1 MSISPIAAKAAPSGG
16 ITLGSGLLPRQALFR
31 TRDLEHGRAHMNVAL
46 GGEHSISYLSR
57 ERHLYD
63 LRHRQAKIGCIA
75 VHSLQY
81 GGGVMISAPL
91 LPNFYLLQFTL
102 VGECHMWQG
111 THHSLLP
118 AGSVAIVN
126 PGRAFKKAWLPGTR
140 QLLVRIEKQLVEREF
155 HAWTGAD
162 DGRDIAFDVPPIDDP
177 AKVGTL
183 IRYVRMV
190 CDDLRNEA
198 SDLSHPLVAD
208 RITSGLVSLL
218 LASMPHNK
226 TRAIEAEGQ
235 TTAPFFVR
243 RVEQFIEEHA
253 RDAIALA
260 DLTGVAGVSTRA
272 LQTSFRR
279 FRDTTPMAYLRLIR
293 LELARAEL
301 AKAGQQGGS
310 VATVANAFGFGHLG
324 RFARDYYARFG
335 ELPSHTLQRGSIARP
350 R

>member
-16 ITLGSGLLPRQALFR
+16 ITLGDSGLLRCQSLFR
-31 TRDLEHGRAHMNVAL
+31 TRDLEQGRAHMVGAL
-46 GGEHSISYLSR
+46 GGEHNVSYLSR
-57 ERHLYD
+57 ERRLD
-63 LRHRQAKIGCIA
+63 FRHRQAKIGGIS

-81 GGGVMISAPL
+81 GAGVMITAPL

-102 VGECHMWQG
+102 VGECHIWQG
-111 THHSLLP
+111 AHHCLLP
-118 AGSVAIVN
+118 AGSVAIIN

-140 QLLVRIEKQLVEREF
+140 QLLARIDKQLVAREF
-155 HAWTGAD
+155 HAWTGGD
-162 DGRDIAFDVPPIDDP
+162 DAGGIEFDVLPIDDM

-183 IRYVRMV
+183 VRYVRMV
-190 CDDLRNEA
+190 CDDLRSDA

-218 LASMPHNK
+218 LASVPHNK
-226 TRAIEAEGQ
+226 TRAIEAAGQ

-272 LQTSFRR
+272 LQTGFRR
-279 FRDTTPMAYLRLIR
+279 FRNTTPLAHQPAIR
-293 LELARAEL
+293 LGVARAEL
-301 AKAGQQGGS
+301 GQ
-310 VATVANAFGFGHLG
+310 
-324 RFARDYYARFG
+324 
-335 ELPSHTLQRGSIARP
+335 
-350 R
+350 

>member
-16 ITLGSGLLPRQALFR
+16 ITLGGSGLLPRQALFR
-31 TRDLEHGRAHMNVAL
+31 TCDLEQGRAHMCRVL
-46 GGEHSISYLSR
+46 GGEHSVSYLSR
-57 ERHLYD
+57 ERRLD
-63 LRHRQAKIGCIA
+63 FQHRQAKIGCIA
-75 VHSLQY
+75 VNSLQY
-81 GGGVMISAPL
+81 GAGVMISDAL
-91 LPNFYLLQFTL
+91 LPNCYLLQFTL
-102 VGECHMWQG
+102 VGECHFWQG
-111 THHSLLP
+111 THHSVLP
-118 AGSVAIVN
+118 AGSVAVIN
-126 PGRAFKKAWLPGTR
+126 PGRAFRKAWLPGTR

-226 TRAIEAEGQ
+226 TRAIEAAGQ

-335 ELPSHTLQRGSIARP
+335 ELPSHTLQRGSISRP

>member
-1 MSISPIAAKAAPSGG
+1 
-16 ITLGSGLLPRQALFR
+16 
-31 TRDLEHGRAHMNVAL
+31 
-46 GGEHSISYLSR
+46 
-57 ERHLYD
+57 
-63 LRHRQAKIGCIA
+63 
-75 VHSLQY
+75 
-81 GGGVMISAPL
+81 MISAPM

-111 THHSLLP
+111 THHGVMP
-118 AGSVAIVN
+118 AGSVAIIN

-140 QLLVRIEKQLVEREF
+140 QLLVRIEKQLVAREF
-155 HAWTGAD
+155 HAWTSGHDA
-162 DGRDIAFDVPPIDDP
+162 GDIAFDVPPIDDP
-177 AKVGTL
+177 GKVGTL

-226 TRAIEAEGQ
+226 TRAIEAAGQ

-253 RDAIALA
+253 RDTIALA
-260 DLTGVAGVSTRA
+260 DLTGVAGISTRA

-279 FRDTTPMAYLRLIR
+279 FRNTTPMAYLRTVR
-293 LELARAEL
+293 LELARTEL
-301 AKAGQQGGS
+301 MNAGGQGSS
-310 VATVANAFGFGHLG
+310 VAAVANAVGLGHLG
-324 RFARDYYARFG
+324 RFARDYHARFG
-335 ELPSHTLQRGSIARP
+335 ELPSHTLHRGSIGQVR
-350 R
+350 

>member
-1 MSISPIAAKAAPSGG
+1 
-16 ITLGSGLLPRQALFR
+16 
-31 TRDLEHGRAHMNVAL
+31 
-46 GGEHSISYLSR
+46 
-57 ERHLYD
+57 
-63 LRHRQAKIGCIA
+63 
-75 VHSLQY
+75 
-81 GGGVMISAPL
+81 MISAPL